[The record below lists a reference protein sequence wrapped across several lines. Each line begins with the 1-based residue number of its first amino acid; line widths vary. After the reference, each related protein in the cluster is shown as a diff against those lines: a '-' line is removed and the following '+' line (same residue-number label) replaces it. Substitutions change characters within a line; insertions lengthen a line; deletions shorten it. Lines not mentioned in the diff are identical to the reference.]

1 MRGNLKL
8 ANKLLSRAW
17 AMEGQVIKGK
27 KLGRKLGYRT
37 CNMDIKNY
45 ILPKSGIYAVKAV
58 IGNSNTKR
66 KGIAYI
72 GSRPTFGGKKIL
84 LETNIF
90 NIKKNLYKKRLKIYF
105 FKFIRGDKKFKNS
118 RELIQQMNKDVIL
131 AKKGLKVSL
140 AL

>member
-1 MRGNLKL
+1 
-8 ANKLLSRAW
+8 
-17 AMEGQVIKGK
+17 MEGQVIKGK